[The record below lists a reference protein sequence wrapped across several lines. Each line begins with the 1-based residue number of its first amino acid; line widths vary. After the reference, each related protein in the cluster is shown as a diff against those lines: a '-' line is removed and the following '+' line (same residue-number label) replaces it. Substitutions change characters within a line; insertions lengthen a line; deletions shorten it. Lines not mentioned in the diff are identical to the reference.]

1 MAPGK
6 AWGAPRYLG
15 RDEVMAALP
24 AGAAVDALSDALR
37 AGLDPESDPERV
49 TLELPH
55 GQLLVMPSH
64 HHGAAVTK
72 LVTVGGDPP
81 HIQGLCVIFDP
92 VTLAPVAVLD
102 GSALTLV
109 RTAAVS
115 MLALRHLAPERASR
129 LLVFGT
135 GPQARAHV
143 EMIAAEL
150 QITHT
155 DLIGSAGHPELDDLV
170 ARADVICCCTTAS
183 DPLFDGR
190 LVADRAAVVA
200 IGSHEP
206 ARRELDGTL
215 LGRAAVVVESPATA
229 MREAGDVVTA
239 VEEGALEPE
248 HLIGLGDVVCGAVTL
263 NHDRPRVFKST
274 GMSWEDAVVCA
285 AVLRA
290 DCARA

>member
-1 MAPGK
+1 
-6 AWGAPRYLG
+6 
-15 RDEVMAALP
+15 MAALP

-37 AGLDPESDPERV
+37 AGLDPRSDPERV

-64 HHGAAVTK
+64 HDGAAVTK
-72 LVTVGGDPP
+72 LVTVGGDP
-81 HIQGLCVIFDP
+81 HIQGVCFIFDP
-92 VTLAPVAVLD
+92 VTLSPVAVLD
-102 GSALTLV
+102 GTALTLV

-143 EMIAAEL
+143 ETIAAEL
-150 QITHT
+150 EITHT

-170 ARADVICCCTTAS
+170 ARADVICCCTTS
-183 DPLFDGR
+183 GEPLFDGR

-215 LGRAAVVVESPATA
+215 LGRATVVVESPATA
-229 MREAGDVVTA
+229 MREAGDVVMA
-239 VEEGALEPE
+239 VEEGALEPG
-248 HLIGLGDVVCGAVTL
+248 HLIGLCDVVCGAVAL
-263 NHDRPRVFKST
+263 DHDRPRVFKST
-274 GMSWEDAVVCA
+274 GMSWEDAVICA